1 MIPGRIVLPILGLAL
16 VGWVDLVTG
25 PQLAFFPFYLCV
37 LVAAALTNG
46 VAPAM
51 LFGVLAAGVFLVV
64 DLLTSPHQ
72 TQTVYPYWR
81 AVAQLMSFSLV
92 TYTIPRLLEERRRL
106 VRSERALIAKQ
117 AELEKLSGKLIAA
130 LEQVR
135 ITQQHAIEELRQ
147 SHADEVKDLREAIRG
162 SAGFLRNLHTSS

>member
-1 MIPGRIVLPILGLAL
+1 LIPARTVLPVLGLAL
-16 VGWVDLVTG
+16 VGWGDLVTG

-51 LFGVLAAGVFLVV
+51 LFGVLAAGVFLLV
-64 DLLTSPHQ
+64 DLLTSPHP
-72 TQTVYPYWR
+72 TQSVYPYWR

-106 VRSERALIAKQ
+106 ARSEQTLIAKQ
-117 AELEKLSGKLIAA
+117 AELEALSGKLIAA

-135 ITQQHAIEELRQ
+135 IAQQHAIEELRRG
-147 SHADEVKDLREAIRG
+147 HAAEIKDLREALRG
-162 SAGFLRNLHTSS
+162 TTGFLRNLHTSS